1 MRIVIVEDE
10 FYAVERL
17 KKIID
22 KLLPH
27 SEIISSLDSVESAV
41 KFFNTVD
48 NYDLVFLDIQL
59 SDGLSFSIFEH
70 AEINSPIIFTTAFD
84 EYAIQAFK
92 VNSIDYLLKPIDEK
106 ELQNSLNKY
115 DKLFKPAESDLS
127 ADFKAVIDAMKN
139 RRKRYKERFLV
150 SIGTVMRPVPV
161 QNIAYF
167 YSKNQLSYI
176 MTAKGH
182 SYMVDMTIADIES
195 SVDPDK
201 FFRINRQ
208 MIISFDCI
216 CRIEPYFSNRLVLK
230 IQPEY
235 TEDVIVSKRKVKAFK
250 DWMRE

>member
-27 SEIISSLDSVESAV
+27 SEIISSPDSVESAV

-48 NYDLVFLDIQL
+48 DYDLVFLDIQL

-70 AEINSPIIFTTAFD
+70 AEIHSPIIFTTAFD

-106 ELQNSLNKY
+106 EVQNSLKKY

-127 ADFKAVIDAMKN
+127 DFKAVIDAMKN
-139 RRKRYKERFLV
+139 GRKRYKERFLV
-150 SIGTVMRPVPV
+150 SIGTVMRPVQV

-182 SYMVDMTIADIES
+182 GYMVDMTIADIES
-195 SVDPDK
+195 AVNPDK

-216 CRIEPYFSNRLVLK
+216 SRIEPYFSNRLVLK
-230 IQPEY
+230 IQPEF
-235 TEDVIVSKRKVKAFK
+235 TEDVIVSKRKVKTFK